1 MRDNNDMPHQ
11 YGIPGFGQAPP
22 SPPTQL
28 MPRIGGGAV
37 IPVSSNNNMQNSSS
51 LYRGP
56 IEERR
61 LTRDAMER
69 YLKDR
74 NNMIIVILHA
84 KVGFMHFNYNKML

>member
-11 YGIPGFGQAPP
+11 YHGIHGFGQAPP
-22 SPPTQL
+22 SPPTQM

-37 IPVSSNNNMQNSSS
+37 IPAVSSNNNMQANTTP

-61 LTRDAMER
+61 LTREAMER

-84 KVGFMHFNYNKML
+84 KVSRK